1 MSKKNHNNS
10 TSIEDETT
18 RSEEMDETT
27 EETQTEDTAP
37 VADTEETSTEEP
49 TVQTDTTVIEE
60 PTVKT
65 DTASAEETKTED
77 TAPVADT
84 EETSTEEPTVKTDDA
99 SAEVTVATVQTV
111 IPPAQKVDKDVTLN
125 LASNIEVRYT
135 QLWSNKRTAFLRN
148 MPLYNIINTYIHN
161 RGCFIGLTNSEILT
175 PITDFVMKN
184 PITVEGIKLSDE
196 MKSDFIIK
204 LKSNTDYCK
213 VKWGYK

>member
-18 RSEEMDETT
+18 RSEETT
-27 EETQTEDTAP
+27 ETSEEQSIDITPSVDENQTEVTTP
-37 VADTEETSTEEP
+37 VA
-49 TVQTDTTVIEE
+49 
-60 PTVKT
+60 
-65 DTASAEETKTED
+65 AS
-77 TAPVADT
+77 
-84 EETSTEEPTVKTDDA
+84 EETSTEEPTVKTDTETVKETSTEETQKTDTA
-99 SAEVTVATVQTV
+99 SVEETVATAQTV
-111 IPPAQKVDKDVTLN
+111 IPPAQKVDKNVTVN
-125 LASNIEVRYT
+125 LASSIEVRYT

-213 VKWGYK
+213 VKWGY

>member
-18 RSEEMDETT
+18 RSEETT
-27 EETQTEDTAP
+27 ETSEEQSVDITPSVDENQTEVTTP
-37 VADTEETSTEEP
+37 VAASEETSTEEA
-49 TVQTDTTVIEE
+49 
-60 PTVKT
+60 TVKT
-65 DTASAEETKTED
+65 DTETVK
-77 TAPVADT
+77 
-84 EETSTEEPTVKTDDA
+84 ETSTEETQKTDTA
-99 SAEVTVATVQTV
+99 SVEETVATAQTV
-111 IPPAQKVDKDVTLN
+111 IPPAQKVDKNVTVN
-125 LASNIEVRYT
+125 LASSIEVRYT

-161 RGCFIGLTNSEILT
+161 RGCFIGLTNSEILA

-196 MKSDFIIK
+196 MKSDFIIR